1 MWIRRYDSNVDGA
14 VDFTDFVNALTML
27 SNYQRTPLLKAK
39 NSQQSYKTLKTI
51 SSMTSLYKKNDE

>member
-27 SNYQRTPLLKAK
+27 SNYQRTPLLKAE
-39 NSQQSYKTLKTI
+39 NSQQSYKTSKTI
-51 SSMTSLYKKNDE
+51 SSMTSLNKKNDE